1 MDMDAYSADRSL
13 KGKLRRRIAKLS
25 QRRPIRMK
33 LERPMITFG
42 FDDAPL
48 TATTAGAEQLEQR
61 GVRGVYY
68 VSAGLEGG
76 MGPMGRYAM
85 REDVIR
91 LAAAGHEVACH
102 TFSHIDCGQ
111 ADEATMLGDVARNTE
126 GLNAWGLPARESFAY
141 PYGDTSIPAKRAL
154 GARYR
159 TLRTVTAGLVENGS
173 DANQLPAVGIEGP
186 DGEAK
191 AMRWLD
197 RAADRKAWLMLY
209 THDVEASPSD
219 WGCTPEALGHLID
232 AAIARG
238 FDVVTAAEGARR
250 LGL

>member
-1 MDMDAYSADRSL
+1 MDMAAYSADRSL

-25 QRRPIRMK
+25 QRRPVRMA
-33 LERPMITFG
+33 LERPMVTFG

-48 TATTAGAEQLEQR
+48 TAATAGARVLEDR

-85 REDVIR
+85 REDVVR
-91 LAAAGHEVACH
+91 LAAAGHEIACH

-111 ADEATMLGDVARNTE
+111 ADEMTMLDDVARNTE
-126 GLNAWGLPARESFAY
+126 GLDAWGLPVRESFAY

-159 TLRTVTAGLVENGS
+159 TLRTVTAGLIENGS

-186 DGEAK
+186 EGEAK

-209 THDVEASPSD
+209 THDVEADPSA
-219 WGCTPEALGHLID
+219 WGCTPEALGRLVD

-238 FDVVTAAEGARR
+238 FEVATAAQGARK

>member
-1 MDMDAYSADRSL
+1 MEAYTPDRSL
-13 KGKLRRRIAKLS
+13 KGKLRRRVAKLAM
-25 QRRPIRMK
+25 RRPIRMK

-48 TATTAGAEQLEQR
+48 TATTAGAEALEAR

-68 VSAGLEGG
+68 FSAGLEGDV
-76 MGPMGRYAM
+76 GPMGRYAL
-85 REDVIR
+85 REDALR

-111 ADEATMLGDVARNTE
+111 ADEATVVADVDRNTA
-126 GLNAWGLPARESFAY
+126 GLDAWGLPARESFAY
-141 PYGDTSIPAKRAL
+141 PYGDVSIPAKRAL

-159 TLRTVTAGLVENGS
+159 TLRTVTAGLVEDGS
-173 DANQLPAVGIEGP
+173 DANQLPAVGIEGV
-186 DGEAK
+186 DGEVK
-191 AMRWLD
+191 ALRWLD
-197 RAADRKAWLMLY
+197 RAAERKAWLMLY
-209 THDVEASPSD
+209 THDVEANPSN
-219 WGCTPEALGHLID
+219 WGCTPETLGHLID

-238 FDVVTAAEGARR
+238 FEVVTAAEGARR